1 MGHPVDCKNCIC
13 TVSVMQYNNLIR
25 YLLYPDS
32 FYILHK
38 PPYLLNNLHFRTE
51 VGCHMIYF
59 YIFHSYLHYTQTKK
73 TRSSTR
79 HQLKNVRCVKEANAS
94 INKPPVHISVM

>member
-1 MGHPVDCKNCIC
+1 MCSDQSETLPPYFDNCH
-13 TVSVMQYNNLIR
+13 T
-25 YLLYPDS
+25 
-32 FYILHK
+32 LHK
-38 PPYLLNNLHFRTE
+38 PPHLRDNLHYHMA
-51 VGCHMIYF
+51 VGCHMFYF
-59 YIFHSYLHYTQTKK
+59 YIFHCYLHYTQTKK